1 MNKAYDRP
9 TLNMSA
15 IMIDNATTALKDI
28 LDLVKPQIG
37 ALIADKVYLAI
48 DAGVLT
54 GTPEDFGIVRYA
66 IHLKHDFRANPSWIK
81 LPVAERDQVVKY
93 FDHEAIVQLAINI
106 PALCQ
111 LRVTAQ
117 VRLDGT
123 VVPETV
129 RSDVEGALGT
139 LWYTDIMKTI
149 ESVKAVGLLTAPQLV
164 EKLI

>member
-15 IMIDNATTALKDI
+15 IMVDNATTALKDI

-37 ALIADKVYLAI
+37 ALIADNVYLAI

-66 IHLKHDFRANPSWIK
+66 IHLKHDYRANPAWIK
-81 LPVAERDQVVKY
+81 LPAAERDKVVKY
-93 FDHEAIVQLAINI
+93 FDHEANVQLSINI
-106 PALCQ
+106 PAMCQ
-111 LRVTAQ
+111 LRVSAQ
-117 VRLDGT
+117 VRRDGT
-123 VVPETV
+123 VVVETV

-139 LWYTDIMKTI
+139 LWYTDVMKTI
-149 ESVKAVGLLTAPQLV
+149 DLVKAAGLLTAPQLV
-164 EKLI
+164 EKLD

>member
-9 TLNMSA
+9 TMNMSA
-15 IMIDNATTALKDI
+15 IMVDNATTALKDI
-28 LDLVKPQIG
+28 LIYLKPKIG
-37 ALIADKVYLAI
+37 ALIADNTYFAI
-48 DAGVLT
+48 DAGILT

-66 IHLKHDFRANPSWIK
+66 IHLKHDYRANPAWLK
-81 LPVAERDQVVKY
+81 LSVADRDKVVKY

-111 LRVTAQ
+111 LRITAQ

-123 VVPETV
+123 IVTETV

-149 ESVKAVGLLTAPQLV
+149 DSVKAAGLLTAPQLV
-164 EKLI
+164 EKLD

>member
-15 IMIDNATTALKDI
+15 IMVDNATTALKDI

-66 IHLKHDFRANPSWIK
+66 IHLKHDYRANPAWIK
-81 LPVAERDQVVKY
+81 LPAAERDKVVKY
-93 FDHEAIVQLAINI
+93 FDHEANVQLSINI
-106 PALCQ
+106 PAMCQ
-111 LRVTAQ
+111 LRVSAQ
-117 VRLDGT
+117 VRRDGT
-123 VVPETV
+123 VVVETV

-139 LWYTDIMKTI
+139 LWYTDVMKTI
-149 ESVKAVGLLTAPQLV
+149 DLVKAAGLLTAPQLV
-164 EKLI
+164 EKLD